1 MLKKLKDRL
10 ACCWCRVARLITLYL
25 LFVST
30 AVAVYYFLGG
40 VPLLV
45 GVGMALTNSVLKV
58 SIVAVHARVWAAIDR
73 RLASAESQS

>member
-1 MLKKLKDRL
+1 MFRKLKDRL
-10 ACCWCRVARLITLYL
+10 AAYWRGAAKLVTLYI

-30 AVAVYYFLGG
+30 AVDIYYFLGG
-40 VPLLV
+40 VPIAV
-45 GVGMALTNSVLKV
+45 GVGMALANSVTKV